1 MMHRLHIHRPD
12 SSRHAIA
19 KTAIVAI
26 LAAGILVTSA
36 GAVGAAA
43 EGCGSTS
50 YGFTGTRM
58 INDGISD
65 HAGPFTIALPAGTY
79 DITMLSNDNH
89 PSADYQVEQTQEQWY
104 FTLDNGYTSPPTN
117 DIPADRTTMTT
128 YVGSVELGAATSISV
143 HHLGEGGVNSVNVEC
158 IGFTPSQVEV
168 AGPATTAPVTTT
180 TPPKNVVAP
189 SSTEDVIVAPPA
201 TVVSPSTTAAAVA
214 EPETEVKGA
223 VETPAIAALAV
234 TGAPSGSLVALG
246 LAVIAFGLACLHVE
260 HKLSRAASRT

>member
-1 MMHRLHIHRPD
+1 MNTTPHIHRPEK
-12 SSRHAIA
+12 SRHVIA

-50 YGFTGTRM
+50 FGFTGTRM

-89 PSADYQVEQTQEQWY
+89 PTADYQVEQTQEQWY
-104 FTLDNGYTSPPTN
+104 FTLDNGYVSPPTN
-117 DIPADRTTMTT
+117 DVPADQTTMTT
-128 YVGSVELGAATSISV
+128 SVGSVELTAATSISV

-158 IGFTPSQVEV
+158 IGFTPSQIEV
-168 AGPATTAPVTTT
+168 AGPATTTPATT

-189 SSTEDVIVAPPA
+189 STTEDIAVAPPTTGA
-201 TVVSPSTTAAAVA
+201 PTTTAATITDPPNV
-214 EPETEVKGA
+214 EVKGE

-234 TGAPSGSLVALG
+234 TGAPSGALVALG
-246 LAVIAFGLACLHVE
+246 LSVIAFGLVCLHVE
-260 HKLSRAASRT
+260 HRFSRATSRT

>member
-1 MMHRLHIHRPD
+1 MMNTHPYHRPEK
-12 SSRHAIA
+12 SRHAIL
-19 KTAIVAI
+19 KGAIIAT

-36 GAVGAAA
+36 GVVGAAA

-104 FTLDNGYTSPPTN
+104 FTLDNGYVSPPTN
-117 DIPADRTTMTT
+117 DVPADQTTMITS
-128 YVGSVELGAATSISV
+128 VGAVELEAATSISV

-158 IGFTPSQVEV
+158 IGFTPSDVEV
-168 AGPATTAPVTTT
+168 AGPATTAPATTA
-180 TPPKNVVAP
+180 PPKNVVAP
-189 SSTEDVIVAPPA
+189 TTTEDLSVAPPSTIA
-201 TVVSPSTTAAAVA
+201 PTTTAAAA
-214 EPETEVKGA
+214 IDPPSTEVQGA
-223 VETPAIAALAV
+223 VETPAITALAV
-234 TGAPSGSLVALG
+234 TGGSSGGLVALG
-246 LAVIAFGLACLHVE
+246 LSVIAFGLACLHVE
-260 HKLSRAASRT
+260 HKVSRAASRT